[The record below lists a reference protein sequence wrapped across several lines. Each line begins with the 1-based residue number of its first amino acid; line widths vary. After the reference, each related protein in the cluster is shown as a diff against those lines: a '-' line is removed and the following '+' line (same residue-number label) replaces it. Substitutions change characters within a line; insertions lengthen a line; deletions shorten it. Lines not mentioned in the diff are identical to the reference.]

1 MSIDDGR
8 AEVVVSPCR
17 TLVFLLC
24 ALSLSPLPSVTLSL
38 EAKLQML
45 HTYMT
50 VTWLAL
56 PCEVKME
63 AHTHSQS
70 SLFICNT
77 VLPHIRIHL
86 LISVRQPQLLK
97 DEEML
102 S

>member
-17 TLVFLLC
+17 TLVFLLR

-70 SLFICNT
+70 SLFICST
-77 VLPHIRIHL
+77 VLSRLRISGY
-86 LISVRQPQLLK
+86 ISLFLCV
-97 DEEML
+97 
-102 S
+102 SHNC